1 MFNLSEQC
9 NLRMLKIGRLIHGTD
24 DIDDAVVDNSHLLD
38 ANKLVNIFKTC
49 MYEMALGLKTSILFL
64 FILSKVKNKKKT
76 R

>member
-1 MFNLSEQC
+1 
-9 NLRMLKIGRLIHGTD
+9 MLKIGKLIHGTD

-38 ANKLVNIFKTC
+38 VNKLVNIFKTC